1 MPAPE
6 LAAAYTLQNFTVA
19 GNTTD
24 FTPATTDTF
33 PASGTFVASG
43 VYRIS
48 VALDTATTLVCRFT
62 PTGGSATNFPLLNN
76 VALTVNAP
84 VSFILK
90 LPDGASFT
98 FRAGAACKVQFMVV
112 EQVFGGII

>member
-6 LAAAYTLQNFTVA
+6 LASAYTLQNFTVA
-19 GNTTD
+19 GATTD

-33 PASGTFVASG
+33 PASGTFVSSG

-48 VALDTATTLVCRFT
+48 VALDTAATLVARFT
-62 PTGGSATNFPLLNN
+62 PTGGSATNFLLFGGSSL
-76 VALTVNAP
+76 AVNTPATC
-84 VSFILK
+84 ILK
-90 LPDGASFT
+90 LPDAASFT

-112 EQVFGGII
+112 EQVYGAVI